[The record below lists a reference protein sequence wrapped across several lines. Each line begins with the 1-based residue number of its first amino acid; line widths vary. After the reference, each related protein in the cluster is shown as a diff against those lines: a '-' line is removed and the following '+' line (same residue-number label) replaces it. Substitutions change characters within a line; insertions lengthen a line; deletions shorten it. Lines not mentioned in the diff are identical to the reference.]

1 MWPLLFISFL
11 IYQTFQK
18 EQSKTIIIYFS
29 RPGENYNVG
38 KVDIGNT
45 EMIVNYLKT
54 ITSIAVYKINP
65 ETPYPISYDETK
77 SIATNEK
84 STDARPAIKAPL
96 TDINDYDTILLGYPI
111 WSYNLPNIVIN
122 QLEIL
127 SQTTNWK
134 EKTIYPFNTHEGSGV
149 GNSITDIKQYANNA
163 IVKDGFAV
171 KGTEA
176 RKTES
181 HETILKWLNEQVGI
195 KANSNY
201 IKNNLFLFLFIITLF

>member
-1 MWPLLFISFL
+1 
-11 IYQTFQK
+11 
-18 EQSKTIIIYFS
+18 
-29 RPGENYNVG
+29 
-38 KVDIGNT
+38 
-45 EMIVNYLKT
+45 MIVNYLKT

-84 STDARPAIKAPL
+84 STYARPAIKAPL

-111 WSYNLPNIVIN
+111 WGNNLPNIVIN

-201 IKNNLFLFLFIITLF
+201 IKNNLFLFLS